1 MLRYL
6 SFRVLN
12 FSVVDDERR
21 RWLESAPLQRLVGIA
36 GHVSSQRWHRA
47 TSSQHGMTSAGA
59 SVLLVLAFGLDRTG
73 LDAATPGRATSGDL
87 ARRLWITPA
96 TMTGIIDN
104 LERDGYVERTRDDAD
119 RRQVWISV
127 TAAGTARVRQ
137 LAVQLQREFP
147 LTATERDP
155 EKAAIVRQY
164 LIEVIELYYEKE
176 GEDGEAG
183 DGPAPGGGGPRPD
196 QAVPEASG
204 QRG

>member
-1 MLRYL
+1 
-6 SFRVLN
+6 
-12 FSVVDDERR
+12 
-21 RWLESAPLQRLVGIA
+21 
-36 GHVSSQRWHRA
+36 
-47 TSSQHGMTSAGA
+47 MTSAGA
-59 SVLLVLAFGLDRTG
+59 SVLLVLGLDRTG
-73 LDAATPGRATSGDL
+73 LDTNTPRRATSGDL

-104 LERDGYVERTRDDAD
+104 LERDGHVERTRDDAD

-127 TAAGTARVRQ
+127 TAAGMTRVRQ
-137 LAVQLQREFP
+137 LAVQLQKEFP

-176 GEDGEAG
+176 GEDREAG
-183 DGPAPGGGGPRPD
+183 DGPVLGGGGPRPD